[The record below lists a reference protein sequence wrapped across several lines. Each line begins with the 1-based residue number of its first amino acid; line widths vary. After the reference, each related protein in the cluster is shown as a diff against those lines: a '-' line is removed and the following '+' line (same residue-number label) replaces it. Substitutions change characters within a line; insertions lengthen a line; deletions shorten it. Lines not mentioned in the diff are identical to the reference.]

1 MASGSARGRPR
12 QIDPKQIRDAALS
25 LFMAR
30 GFDAVSATEI
40 AEAVGIS
47 RSSVARFYPTK
58 QQIVWEGQDQIA
70 ERLAQRLAASS
81 EGTIVERVS
90 VAIEQAVDYPPDEL
104 EVLRRRLRLVYDNPQ
119 LQVKR
124 AFGRDPVAAVLAA
137 FIRAESARALSS
149 DDLSILSS
157 LVADALDV
165 ALLLWGRGDSPSPRD
180 EIRSALKFLV
190 FE

>member
-30 GFDAVSATEI
+30 GFDAVSTTEI

-90 VAIEQAVDYPPDEL
+90 VAIEQAVDYPADEL